1 MKSRRFICALAA
13 LSIVVIFTSA
23 STDGET
29 PQTAYIKKYASV
41 AVSEMYRSGIP
52 ASITLA
58 QGLLESGYGLSPLA
72 KEGNNHFGI
81 KCHDW
86 TGKKMYYDDDKR
98 GECFRVYK
106 NPDASF
112 KDHSDFLRYR
122 DRYKSLFDNEITDYK
137 SWAYGLKKAGYATD
151 PSYPSKLIK
160 LIETY
165 NLSQYDTMKPEDFG
179 KVSKG
184 EESQK
189 TEVADSGK
197 KRRKRRADRKNN
209 KAVTEQV
216 AGNSADPDIQIC
228 PEESATEVLDVP
240 SETVAVAVSESRNNS
255 GNEAENPAGN
265 ATDNAAKSA
274 TDKKSTVRESIPESP
289 LSLEE
294 PKKVVDKKASEVITY
309 SLTRQRYTVNGV
321 EFVYSQ
327 EGESYSSIASDFHLF
342 LSEILRFNDTEE
354 DSVLQPGTMVYIQAK
369 KNQATR
375 GLEKYISDEGGENLR
390 DLSQRFGIRL
400 KSLCKMNLCSPSKI
414 TVAGDEIKLRP
425 DSNKK

>member
-1 MKSRRFICALAA
+1 MKRRKVFAIV
-13 LSIVVIFTSA
+13 LSAVAVIVLTSA
-23 STDGET
+23 AANEDT

-106 NPDASF
+106 NADESF
-112 KDHSDFLRYR
+112 KDHSDFIRYR

-151 PSYPSKLIK
+151 SSYPSKLIR

-179 KVSKG
+179 KVSKS
-184 EESQK
+184 EDSQK
-189 TEVADSGK
+189 SSVKSNAKNKRKSRAERRHNKGAASESVQSTTTVATSSVTDSSEDEEISDNEGTEVVADS
-197 KRRKRRADRKNN
+197 
-209 KAVTEQV
+209 V
-216 AGNSADPDIQIC
+216 A
-228 PEESATEVLDVP
+228 ATQK
-240 SETVAVAVSESRNNS
+240 T
-255 GNEAENPAGN
+255 
-265 ATDNAAKSA
+265 TK
-274 TDKKSTVRESIPESP
+274 SIPESP

-294 PKKVVDKKASEVITY
+294 PKKVVKREASEVFSF
-309 SLTRQRYTVNGV
+309 SLTRQLYTENGV

-327 EGESYSSIASDFHLF
+327 EGESYSTIASDFHLF
-342 LSEILRFNDTEE
+342 LNEILRFNDADE
-354 DSVLQPGTMVYIQAK
+354 DTFLPVGTMVYIQSK

-375 GLEKYISDEGGENLR
+375 GLEKYISDEGGEKLR
-390 DLSQRFGIRL
+390 DLSQRFGIKL
-400 KSLCKMNLCSPSKI
+400 KSLCKINGCTPDKV
-414 TVAGDEIKLRP
+414 TEPGDMIKLRA
-425 DSNKK
+425 DAGKR

>member
-1 MKSRRFICALAA
+1 MKIRNIFCVSAVFFAVMVFI
-13 LSIVVIFTSA
+13 SA
-23 STDGET
+23 TADNET

-106 NPDASF
+106 TADASF

-151 PSYPSKLIK
+151 PAYPSKLIK

-165 NLSQYDTMKPEDFG
+165 NLSQYDTMKPEDFN
-179 KVSKG
+179 KVSKSG
-184 EESQK
+184 DSKKQ
-189 TEVADSGK
+189 TVADNGK

-209 KAVTEQV
+209 NTVMGQTVASAVV
-216 AGNSADPDIQIC
+216 
-228 PEESATEVLDVP
+228 V
-240 SETVAVAVSESRNNS
+240 SETEDLEETEEDVVEVT
-255 GNEAENPAGN
+255 
-265 ATDNAAKSA
+265 TDTVVVDSHKSIAKE
-274 TDKKSTVRESIPESP
+274 TIPESP

-294 PKKVVDKKASEVITY
+294 PKKVVNKKASEVITF
-309 SLTRQRYTVNGV
+309 SLTRQLYTVNGV

-342 LSEILRFNDTEE
+342 LTEILRFNEAD
-354 DSVLQPGTMVYIQAK
+354 DDAVLQPGTMVYIQSK

-375 GLEKYISDEGGENLR
+375 GLEKYISDEGGEKLR
-390 DLSQRFGIRL
+390 DLSQRFGIKL
-400 KSLCKMNLCSPSKI
+400 KSLCKMNLCSPDKV

-425 DSNKK
+425 DSNKR

>member
-1 MKSRRFICALAA
+1 MKSRNIFCILAA
-13 LSIVVIFTSA
+13 FFAVMVFVSA
-23 STDGET
+23 TADNET
-29 PQTAYIKKYASV
+29 PQTVYIKKYASV
-41 AVSEMYRSGIP
+41 AVNEMYRSGIP

-106 NPDASF
+106 TADASF

-122 DRYKSLFDNEITDYK
+122 DRYKSLFDNDITDYK

-165 NLSQYDTMKPEDFG
+165 NLSQYDTMKPEDFN
-179 KVSKG
+179 KVSKA
-184 EESQK
+184 EDSQK
-189 TEVADSGK
+189 SVAADSGK
-197 KRRKRRADRKNN
+197 KRRKKRADRKNN
-209 KAVTEQV
+209 NAVIAQTATASAALSVTED
-216 AGNSADPDIQIC
+216 SDE
-228 PEESATEVLDVP
+228 PEED
-240 SETVAVAVSESRNNS
+240 ETVAESDSLAVDVHKTVAKE
-255 GNEAENPAGN
+255 
-265 ATDNAAKSA
+265 T
-274 TDKKSTVRESIPESP
+274 IPESP

-294 PKKVVDKKASEVITY
+294 PKKVVNKKASEVITF
-309 SLTRQRYTVNGV
+309 SLTRQLYTVNGV

-327 EGESYSSIASDFHLF
+327 EGESYSSIAADFHLF
-342 LSEILRFNDTEE
+342 LTEILRFNDA
-354 DSVLQPGTMVYIQAK
+354 DDDAVLQPGTMVYIQSK

-375 GLEKYISDEGGENLR
+375 GLEKYISDEGGEKLR
-390 DLSQRFGIRL
+390 DLSQRFGIKL
-400 KSLCKMNLCSPSKI
+400 KSLCKMNLCSPDKV

-425 DSNKK
+425 DSNKR

>member
-1 MKSRRFICALAA
+1 MKRRKVFAIV
-13 LSIVVIFTSA
+13 LSAVAVIVLTSA
-23 STDGET
+23 AANEDT

-106 NPDASF
+106 NADESF

-151 PSYPSKLIK
+151 SSYPSKLIR

-179 KVSKG
+179 KVSKS
-184 EESQK
+184 EDSQK
-189 TEVADSGK
+189 SSVKNNAK
-197 KRRKRRADRKNN
+197 NRRKSRAERRHN
-209 KAVTEQV
+209 K
-216 AGNSADPDIQIC
+216 
-228 PEESATEVLDVP
+228 
-240 SETVAVAVSESRNNS
+240 VAVSESVQS
-255 GNEAENPAGN
+255 TTTVATSSVTDSSEDEEISENEDTEVVADSVAV
-265 ATDNAAKSA
+265 TQK
-274 TDKKSTVRESIPESP
+274 TTKSIPESP

-294 PKKVVDKKASEVITY
+294 PKKVVKREASEVFSF
-309 SLTRQRYTVNGV
+309 SLTRQLYTENGV

-342 LSEILRFNDTEE
+342 LNEILRFNDADE
-354 DSVLQPGTMVYIQAK
+354 DTFLPVGTMVYIQAK

-375 GLEKYISDEGGENLR
+375 GLEKYISDEGGEKLR
-390 DLSQRFGIRL
+390 DLSQRFGIKL
-400 KSLCKMNLCSPSKI
+400 KSLCKINGCTPDKV
-414 TVAGDEIKLRP
+414 TVPGDMIKLRA
-425 DSNKK
+425 DAGKR

>member
-1 MKSRRFICALAA
+1 MKDRRLYSA
-13 LSIVVIFTSA
+13 LSALFAVMIFTSA
-23 STDGET
+23 VADDET

-106 NPDASF
+106 TADASF

-165 NLSQYDTMKPEDFG
+165 NLSQYDTMKPEDFN
-179 KVSKG
+179 KVSKTSDSHKA
-184 EESQK
+184 EI
-189 TEVADSGK
+189 ADSGK
-197 KRRKRRADRKNN
+197 KRRKKRADRKNN
-209 KAVTEQV
+209 NAVIEQV
-216 AGNSADPDIQIC
+216 VENSSS
-228 PEESATEVLDVP
+228 SATTEVYDESDEEVVEIAVDTVVV
-240 SETVAVAVSESRNNS
+240 SGKKTAVKET
-255 GNEAENPAGN
+255 
-265 ATDNAAKSA
+265 
-274 TDKKSTVRESIPESP
+274 IPESP

-294 PKKVVDKKASEVITY
+294 PKKVVARKASEVITY
-309 SLTRQRYTVNGV
+309 SLTRQLYTVNGV

-327 EGESYSSIASDFHLF
+327 EGESYSSIATDFHLF

-354 DSVLQPGTMVYIQAK
+354 DSLLQPGTMVYIQSK

-375 GLEKYISDEGGENLR
+375 GLEKYISDEGGETLR
-390 DLSQRFGIRL
+390 DLSQRFGIKL
-400 KSLCKMNLCSPSKI
+400 KSLCKMNLCSPEKVTI
-414 TVAGDEIKLRP
+414 AGDEIKLRL
-425 DSNKK
+425 DSNKR